1 MGVINK
7 LWKVAQTRRL
17 ADFRGVY
24 RFCGALLILTLS
36 SCEQFLQVSQPPN
49 QITQAKVFENQ
60 ASASAELTGIY
71 TRMMGD
77 FGGFAS
83 GGPRSLTLFAGLSSD
98 ELINYSP
105 SYAEFY
111 NNSLSATSSNVNDYL
126 WSEAYQYIYTANALL
141 ENLESSPISEPVK
154 TQLKG
159 EAQFIRAFCYFYLVN
174 LFGQVPL
181 LLSTDY
187 KQNAVSSRFQIKDI
201 YNQIINDLLAAESTL
216 PEQRSAT
223 DGRVRPTKAAAT
235 AMLARVFLYDR
246 QWEQAGVKASALISA
261 ASEFRLP
268 ALSEVFLK
276 DSPEAIWQLMP
287 VRPGYNTNEANLF
300 LLKNTP
306 LFASLRPA
314 LPALFGPDDQR
325 RSAWIDSIKV
335 AGNVYYFPTKYKAGP
350 SATLT
355 EYSVV
360 LRLAEQYLI
369 RAESRA
375 NLGDLGGAV
384 ADVNAL
390 RARAGALPVSSGI
403 GTSEFE
409 RIIEKE
415 WQLEFFAEWGH
426 RWLNLKRTG
435 RATTLLSMLK
445 GASWQDS
452 DVFYPIPQKEINNN
466 PLIIQNDG
474 Y

>member
-1 MGVINK
+1 MDVINK
-7 LWKVAQTRRL
+7 LWKVVQTRQSGEFS
-17 ADFRGVY
+17 AVSG
-24 RFCGALLILTLS
+24 FCGALLILALC

-60 ASASAELTGIY
+60 ASASAALTGIY
-71 TRMMGD
+71 TRMMSD

-83 GGPRSLTLFAGLSSD
+83 GGPRSVTLFAGLSSD

-111 NNSLSATSSNVNDYL
+111 NNSLSAASSNVNDYL

-141 ENLESSPISEPVK
+141 ENIESSAVGEPVK

-187 KQNAVSSRFQIKDI
+187 KQNAVSSRYQIKGI
-201 YNQIINDLLAAESTL
+201 YEQIITDLLAAESML
-216 PEQRSAT
+216 PQKRSAT
-223 DGRVRPTKAAAT
+223 DGRVRPVKAAAT
-235 AMLARVFLYDR
+235 AMLARVYLYDK
-246 QWEQAGVKASALISA
+246 QWEQAQAKASALISA
-261 ASEFRLP
+261 GSEFSLP
-268 ALSEVFLK
+268 SLSEVFLK

-306 LFASLRPA
+306 LFASLRA
-314 LPALFGPDDQR
+314 TLPALFGPQDRR
-325 RSAWIDSIKV
+325 RSAWIDSITV

-350 SATLT
+350 SAVLT

-375 NLGDLGGAV
+375 NLGDISGAV

-390 RARAGALPVSSGI
+390 RARAGALPIPSGI
-403 GTSEFE
+403 GPSEIE

-435 RATTLLSMLK
+435 RAAAVLSALK